1 MRLLPWLAR
10 ITCLLLGLSTLTR
23 ALEFSGL
30 LTRPTAEEVAVK
42 LAESR
47 KEALR
52 LYPDL
57 SNPDSIFAR
66 TAKLGED
73 HAHRLD
79 PYNFEDRWD
88 YPLSIANST
97 SKHLRAFSPHDPV
110 FNEVVPVFTTKN
122 GKVYSQLKVTKMA
135 RDGISVVHEGGTAFI
150 HRDDLTDPQRDKY
163 RTRWSTEVLVPE
175 QLIWEVDSAMKER
188 DRELK
193 LFAFVHASLNDEK
206 LANPKSNLDR
216 EAAENHE
223 LGELPGMLYRIDNFM
238 LRLFELAY
246 AAQEAGQRDAMER
259 IEHELKDP
267 VPEPYKTRLKEL
279 EEKTGQRDVR
289 YKEIRLLLRGKHCEL
304 RRAGRP
310 VLKGIPKRGLLN
322 SAEIGIVSPEH
333 IRIRSWKNNIPSHW
347 VFKID
352 LKNGESTLVPE
363 ASKDEEMGEVTF
375 HIVK

>member
-1 MRLLPWLAR
+1 MRSLLWLA
-10 ITCLLLGLSTLTR
+10 CVVGLPLWLSAR
-23 ALEFSGL
+23 SPALEVL
-30 LTRPTAEEVAVK
+30 AKLTPEEFAGK

-57 SNPDSIFAR
+57 NNPDSIFAR
-66 TAKLGED
+66 TAKFGED
-73 HAHRLD
+73 HERRLD
-79 PYNFEDRWD
+79 PYDFEDRWN

-110 FNEVVPVFTTKN
+110 FSEVVPVFTTKN
-122 GKVYSQLKVTKMA
+122 GIVYLQLRVTKMN
-135 RDGISVVHEGGTAFI
+135 RDGISFVHEGGTGFI

-193 LFAFVHASLNDEK
+193 LFAYIHASQKDEK
-206 LANPKSNLDR
+206 LANPKSDLDR

-223 LGELPGMLYRIDNFM
+223 LGELPGMFYRIDKFT

-246 AAQEAGQRDAMER
+246 AAQEAGQREALER
-259 IEHELKDP
+259 IEHELKNP

-279 EEKTGQRDVR
+279 EEKTKQRDLR
-289 YKEIRLLLRGKHCEL
+289 YQEIRLLLRGKHCEL
-304 RRAGRP
+304 RRDGRA
-310 VLKGIPKRGLLN
+310 VLEGIPNRGLLN
-322 SAEIGIVSPEH
+322 STEIGIVSPEH

-347 VFKID
+347 VFKVN
-352 LKNGESTLVPE
+352 LKNGEATLVPE
-363 ASKDEEMGEVTF
+363 ASKDEEKGEVTF
-375 HIVK
+375 HIVR